1 MILGARPKYYWDACV
16 WIGLINQEP
25 DKFASLRFVIE
36 RAQKGEVEIWTSA
49 FTLAE
54 VFKKKCSGTQVGLGS
69 ADDSA
74 FEDYLAQDFI
84 QRVQVDTDVG
94 IVARRLLRRFPAIKK
109 PQDAIHVATAAM
121 NDVDELHTFD
131 GDDLLRLDGQIPMAN
146 GQMLKIC
153 KPPAP
158 PDPHKGTLFED
169 PPSTG
174 RLPDSGHEAG
184 AGR

>member
-1 MILGARPKYYWDACV
+1 MVDEPKYYWDACV

-25 DKFASLRFVIE
+25 DKIASVRSVIE

-54 VFKKKCSGTQVGLGS
+54 VVKKKCSGVQAGLAS
-69 ADDSA
+69 DDDEA

-84 QRVQVDTDVG
+84 QRVQVDFDVG
-94 IVARRLLRRFPAIKK
+94 TAARRLLRRFPAIKK

-131 GDDLLRLDGQIPMAN
+131 GNDLLRLDGQIPMAN

-158 PDPHKGTLFED
+158 PDPHRGTLFEE
-169 PPSTG
+169 
-174 RLPDSGHEAG
+174 RLPDDRVQNSGNA
-184 AGR
+184 ASSGR